1 MKKPIIHS
9 FNHSIILRMKYFGH
23 SFIHKISLS
32 PRLLNFFIFIF
43 ILTSSPGCLVFQ
55 KISYE
60 ITINDDKSGTAKIY
74 ITDITSDATDSE
86 AFKQDTS
93 ALFTF
98 MQKSNQF
105 IEDMKNEDR
114 FIKIRNL
121 ILNGG
126 NLDAEVVY
134 DFTQIK
140 GVENISYEDGFYYLT
155 MEPAD
160 SIISTNGEVIKSKN
174 YKRILWDDKQKLL
187 KFSMFSAETDA
198 YRKLAP
204 YYKKQE

>member
-1 MKKPIIHS
+1 MKRPSIHPIS
-9 FNHSIILRMKYFGH
+9 HSIILRKESFGQ
-23 SFIHKISLS
+23 SFIHNYLLS
-32 PRLLNFFIFIF
+32 RRLLNFLIFIF
-43 ILTSSPGCLVFQ
+43 ILISTPGCLVFQ

-98 MQKSNQF
+98 MQKSDQF

-114 FIKIRNL
+114 FIKIRKL
-121 ILNGG
+121 ILNGE